1 MKHII
6 LLLSIFVAL
15 TIQAKENR
23 WSINGPHSVQWET
36 SKGELPY
43 TDHIEMSGHRASV
56 VYYWGVNEKKQFQM
70 DRHLV
75 FPMLRT
81 IPNNTHAS
89 WMPRCDVD
97 FLKGMTANK
106 RAMTG
111 EEVKKVTIDGILNIF
126 GTIKGDGNEFE
137 VTRQFFPSTKEA
149 AVCEAYIIKNIGKK
163 AETIRV
169 PALYQVRT
177 TNKEDGT
184 RGSYK
189 LVARTEFKEDFLQTL
204 EPGESAAFY
213 CSVQAF
219 AEKDEKE
226 IALDV
231 KAEKEWRQIFV
242 DRVAKWNLSFECPDK
257 TIQTLF
263 QMSKIRASE
272 SIFETQNGL
281 MHAPGGESYYAAMW
295 CNDQAE
301 YVNPFFPFLGY
312 QDGNESAMTT
322 WRCYL
327 KLLNPEY
334 KFLPWSII
342 CGGDDVYGPF
352 DRGDAA
358 MLAYGASRYCLERG
372 DVEIAREIWPLIEWC
387 LEYCHRKLNQHGVV
401 ASDADELEHR
411 LPSGDANLC
420 TSSLYYDALLS
431 GAYLLEELKGS
442 RVQGFKSS
450 SNAATYRKQAATLR
464 QNIDKFFH
472 ATVEGYDTYRYYEGN
487 DVLRSWICI
496 PLTMG
501 IYDRA
506 EGTLKAMFS
515 PQLWTENGMLS
526 QSGDKIFWDR
536 STLYG
541 FRGAFAAGYADK
553 ALEYLKKFSNIRLL
567 GEHVPYV
574 VEAWPEGGQR
584 HLAAESG
591 LYCRIITEG
600 LLGFRP
606 TGFCTF
612 TLTPQMPTEWN
623 EYRLDNIYACAKAPF
638 GIEVVRKDA
647 NKLEVNVVRGDKT
660 LKTYTIKPGETIK
673 VDLSFKWDKELD
685 NIVFDDRII

>member
-1 MKHII
+1 MAASFFS
-6 LLLSIFVAL
+6 LADSTL
-15 TIQAKENR
+15 QARENR
-23 WSINGPHSVQWET
+23 WVVNGNHSVQWET

-43 TDHIEMSGHRASV
+43 NDHIEMSGLRASV
-56 VYYWGVNEKKQFQM
+56 VYYWGVDAQKQFSM

-106 RAMTG
+106 RYMSPQQ
-111 EEVKKVTIDGILNIF
+111 VKQVTIDGVLKVF
-126 GTIKGDGNEFE
+126 GTVKGDGNDFE
-137 VTRQFFPSTKEA
+137 LTRMYFPSTTQT
-149 AVCEAYIIKNIGKK
+149 AVCEKYIIKNVGKK
-163 AETIRV
+163 KETVLV
-169 PALYQVRT
+169 PALHQVRT

-184 RGSYK
+184 RGSYC
-189 LVARTEFKEDFLQTL
+189 LLAHTEFQEDLKVTL
-204 EPGESAAFY
+204 EPGESASFY
-213 CSVQAF
+213 CSIQAYAMADENWKPLNVQQ
-219 AEKDEKE
+219 E
-226 IALDV
+226 LDY
-231 KAEKEWRQIFV
+231 RQVFV
-242 DRVAKWNLSFECPDK
+242 DKVALEKLQFSCPDL
-257 TIQTLF
+257 TINTLF
-263 QMSKIRASE
+263 EMSKIRTSE
-272 SIFETQNGL
+272 SIFYTQGGL

-312 QDGNESAMTT
+312 DKGNESAMTT
-322 WRCYL
+322 WKWYL
-327 KLLNPEY
+327 KYINPEY
-334 KFLPWSII
+334 KFVPWSII
-342 CGGDDVYGPF
+342 CGGDDVFGPF

-372 DVEIAREIWPLIEWC
+372 DKEIAQQVWPLIEWC
-387 LEYCHRKLNQHGVV
+387 LEYCHRKLNEHGVV

-420 TSSLYYDALLS
+420 TSSLYYDALIS
-431 GAYLLEELKGS
+431 GAYLVEELGINKK
-442 RVQGFKSS
+442 Q
-450 SNAATYRKQAATLR
+450 AAVYRRQAATLR

-472 ATVEGYDTYRYYEGN
+472 ATVEGYDTYRYYDGN

-501 IYDRA
+501 IYERA

-606 TGFCTF
+606 TGFRSF

-623 EYRLDNIYACAKAPF
+623 EYALSNIYACTDSPICISVSKN
-638 GIEVVRKDA
+638 GNGKLIVKVEKDK
-647 NKLEVNVVRGDKT
+647 KL
-660 LKTYTIKPGETIK
+660 LKTYTIAPGQTIK
-673 VDLSFKWDKELD
+673 VNVK
-685 NIVFDDRII
+685 

>member
-1 MKHII
+1 MKKTVFIAA
-6 LLLSIFVAL
+6 LLCSLA
-15 TIQAKENR
+15 IQANGNR
-23 WSINGPHSVQWET
+23 WQINDSHSVQWDT
-36 SKGELPY
+36 SIGALPY
-43 TDHIEMSGHRASV
+43 YDHIEMSGLWASV
-56 VYYWGVNEKKQFQM
+56 VYYWGVDEKRQFHM

-81 IPNNTHAS
+81 VPNNTHAS

-97 FLKGMTANK
+97 FLEGMTANK
-106 RAMTG
+106 RYMSAQQ
-111 EEVKKVTIDGILNIF
+111 VKVVTINGILNVS
-126 GTIKGDGNEFE
+126 GVVTGDGNDFE
-137 VTRQFFPSTKEA
+137 LMRQYFPSTSKA
-149 AVCEAYIIKNIGKK
+149 AVCEKYTIKNIGQKK
-163 AETIRV
+163 ETVLV
-169 PALYQVRT
+169 PAMHQVRT

-184 RGSYK
+184 RGSYC
-189 LVARTEFKEDFLQTL
+189 LVARTEFQEDFKKTL
-204 EPGESAAFY
+204 EPGESASFY
-213 CSVQAF
+213 CTIQAYALADGKELPVNVEEELAKRKDFVQEVTTSKLRF
-219 AEKDEKE
+219 Y
-226 IALDV
+226 
-231 KAEKEWRQIFV
+231 
-242 DRVAKWNLSFECPDK
+242 CPDN
-257 TIQTLF
+257 TITTLF
-263 QMSKIRASE
+263 EMSKIRTSE
-272 SIFETQNGL
+272 SIFHTQGGL

-312 QDGNESAMTT
+312 DKGNESAMTT
-322 WRCYL
+322 WLSYL
-327 KLLNPEY
+327 KYINPEY
-334 KFLPWSII
+334 KFVPWSII

-372 DVEIAREIWPLIEWC
+372 DREIALQVWPLIEWC
-387 LEYCHRKLNQHGVV
+387 LEYCHRKLNKNGVV

-431 GAYLLEELKGS
+431 SAWLSEELGRDKK
-442 RVQGFKSS
+442 Q
-450 SNAATYRKQAATLR
+450 AATYRQQAAELR
-464 QNIDKFFH
+464 RNIDKFFH
-472 ATVEGYDTYRYYEGN
+472 STVEGYDTYRYYEGN

-501 IYDRA
+501 IYERA
-506 EGTLKAMFS
+506 EGTLQAMFS

-553 ALEYLKKFSNIRLL
+553 ALEYLQKFSTIRLL

-606 TGFCTF
+606 TGFRSF
-612 TLTPQMPTEWN
+612 TLTPQMPTTWS
-623 EYRLDNIYACAKAPF
+623 EYSLHGIYACTDSPIN
-638 GIEVVRKDA
+638 IEVTRKGKG
-647 NKLEVNVVRGDKT
+647 KLGVKIEKNGKP
-660 LKTYTIKPGETIK
+660 IKSFVITPGETIK
-673 VDLSFKWDKELD
+673 VVVK
-685 NIVFDDRII
+685 

>member
-1 MKHII
+1 MLTMKKLLFGII
-6 LLLSIFVAL
+6 LLCSFTL
-15 TIQAKENR
+15 QAAENR
-23 WSINGPHSVQWET
+23 WYINNIHSVQWDT
-36 SKGELPY
+36 SKGKLPY
-43 TDHIEMSGHRASV
+43 NDHIEMSGLRASV
-56 VYYWGVNEKKQFQM
+56 VYYWGVDEKKHFSM

-106 RAMTG
+106 RLMSPQQ
-111 EEVKKVTIDGILNIF
+111 VKIVTINGILTIF
-126 GTIKGDGNEFE
+126 GTATGDGNEFE
-137 VTRQFFPSTKEA
+137 LKRQFFPSTSKT
-149 AVCEAYIIKNIGKK
+149 AVCEKYTIKNIGEKK
-163 AETIRV
+163 ETILV
-169 PALYQVRT
+169 PAIHQVRT

-184 RGSYK
+184 RGSYC
-189 LVARTEFKEDFLQTL
+189 LVARTEFGEDFKKTL
-204 EPGESAAFY
+204 EPGESASFY
-213 CSVQAF
+213 CSIQAY
-219 AEKDEKE
+219 ALADEKE
-226 IALDV
+226 MAFDV
-231 KAEKEWRQIFV
+231 EKELDDRITYV
-242 DRVAKWNLSFECPDK
+242 DEVTQRKLSFRCPND
-257 TIQTLF
+257 TIATLF
-263 QMSKIRASE
+263 EMSKIRASE
-272 SIFETQNGL
+272 SIFYTQGGL

-312 QDGNESAMTT
+312 DKGNESAMTT
-322 WRCYL
+322 WLSYL
-327 KLLNPEY
+327 KYINPEY
-334 KFLPWSII
+334 KFVPWSII
-342 CGGDDVYGPF
+342 CGGDDVFGPF

-372 DVEIAREIWPLIEWC
+372 NREIAQKVWPLIEWC
-387 LEYCHRKLNQHGVV
+387 LEYCHRKLNKNGVV

-431 GAYLLEELKGS
+431 SAWLSEELGRDK
-442 RVQGFKSS
+442 KE
-450 SNAATYRKQAATLR
+450 AATYRQQAAELR
-464 QNIDKFFH
+464 RNIDKFFH

-506 EGTLKAMFS
+506 EGTLQAMFS

-553 ALEYLKKFSNIRLL
+553 ALEYLKKFSTIRLL

-584 HLAAESG
+584 HLSAESG
-591 LYCRIITEG
+591 LYCRIIIEG

-606 TGFCTF
+606 TGFRSF
-612 TLTPQMPTEWN
+612 TLTPQMPTEWD
-623 EYRLDNIYACAKAPF
+623 EYSLRDIYACTDTPF
-638 GIEVVRKDA
+638 NIKVSRKG
-647 NKLEVNVVRGDKT
+647 NKLVIKIDQGGRVLRT
-660 LKTYTIKPGETIK
+660 LKVKPGETAK
-673 VDLSFKWDKELD
+673 VSF
-685 NIVFDDRII
+685 I

>member
-1 MKHII
+1 MKTPKGLLFI
-6 LLLSIFVAL
+6 LSLLFSITL
-15 TIQAKENR
+15 TAKENR
-23 WSINGPHSVQWET
+23 WAVKDNRSVQWET
-36 SKGELPY
+36 SKGTLPY
-43 TDHIEMSGHRASV
+43 TDHIEMSGLRASV
-56 VYYWGVNEKKQFQM
+56 VYYWGVDEQKHFSM

-106 RAMTG
+106 RYMSQQ
-111 EEVKKVTIDGILNIF
+111 EVKVVTINGTLNVF
-126 GTIKGDGNEFE
+126 GTIRGDGNDFE
-137 VTRQFFPSTKEA
+137 LTRTYFPSTSKT
-149 AVCEAYIIKNIGKK
+149 AVCEKYTIKNAGQKK
-163 AETIRV
+163 ETVLV
-169 PALYQVRT
+169 PAIHSVRT
-177 TNKEDGT
+177 TNKQDGT
-184 RGSYK
+184 RGSYC
-189 LVARTEFKEDFLQTL
+189 LVARTEFEEDLKVTL
-204 EPGESAAFY
+204 EPGESTTFY
-213 CSVQAF
+213 CSIQAF
-219 AEKDEKE
+219 ALVDEKE
-226 IALDV
+226 IALNV
-231 KAEKEWRQIFV
+231 EQELGYRQAFV
-242 DRVAKWNLSFECPDK
+242 DEVALGKLQFSCPDE

-272 SIFETQNGL
+272 SIFYTQGGL

-312 QDGNESAMTT
+312 DKGNESAMTT
-322 WRCYL
+322 WNCYL
-327 KLLNPEY
+327 KYINPEY
-334 KFLPWSII
+334 KFVPWSII
-342 CGGDDVYGPF
+342 CGGDDVFGPF

-372 DVEIAREIWPLIEWC
+372 DKEIAQQVWPLIGWC
-387 LEYCHRKLNQHGVV
+387 LEYCHRKLNKNGVV

-431 GAYLLEELKGS
+431 SAYLAEELDKNNK
-442 RVQGFKSS
+442 QK
-450 SNAATYRKQAATLR
+450 AATYRAQAAELR
-464 QNIDKFFH
+464 KNIDKFFH
-472 ATVEGYDTYRYYEGN
+472 ATVEGYDTYRYYDGN

-506 EGTLKAMFS
+506 QGTLQAMFS

-553 ALEYLKKFSNIRLL
+553 ALEYLKKFSTIRLL

-606 TGFCTF
+606 TGFRSF

-623 EYRLDNIYACAKAPF
+623 EYSLGRIFACTDQPF
-638 GIEVVRKDA
+638 DISVQRSGS
-647 NKLEVNVVRGDKT
+647 KLLVKLGRGGK
-660 LKTYTIKPGETIK
+660 TIKTFKVKSGQTIK
-673 VDLSFKWDKELD
+673 V
-685 NIVFDDRII
+685 NV

>member
-1 MKHII
+1 MKNFLFFISFLCALI
-6 LLLSIFVAL
+6 L
-15 TIQAKENR
+15 QAKENR
-23 WSINGPHSVQWET
+23 WTVNGPHSVQWET

-43 TDHIEMSGHRASV
+43 TDHIEMSGLRASV

-106 RAMTG
+106 RYMSQ
-111 EEVKKVTIDGILNIF
+111 EEVRTVTINGTLNILS
-126 GTIKGDGNEFE
+126 TIKGDGNEFE
-137 VTRQFFPSTKEA
+137 VARQYFPSTQRA
-149 AVCEAYIIKNIGKK
+149 AVCEVYTIKNIGNKK
-163 AETIRV
+163 ATIRV

-189 LVARTEFKEDFLQTL
+189 LVAQTEFKEDFMQTL
-204 EPGESAAFY
+204 EPGEKAEFY
-213 CSVQAF
+213 CSIQAF
-219 AEKDEKE
+219 AEADEKE
-226 IALDV
+226 IAMHI
-231 KAEKEWRQIFV
+231 KSEMEWRQIFV
-242 DRVAKWNLSFECPDK
+242 DRVTKWNLSFECPDK
-257 TIQTLF
+257 TIETLF

-272 SIFETQNGL
+272 SIFATQNGL

-312 QDGNESAMTT
+312 QNGNESAMTT

-327 KLLNPEY
+327 KLINPEY
-334 KFLPWSII
+334 KFVPWSII
-342 CGGDDVYGPF
+342 CGGDDVFGPF

-372 DVEIAREIWPLIEWC
+372 EREIAQEVWPLIEWC
-387 LEYCHRKLNQHGVV
+387 LEYCHRKLNEHGVV
-401 ASDADELEHR
+401 ASDADELEGR
-411 LPSGDANLC
+411 LPAGKANLC
-420 TSSLYYDALLS
+420 TSSLYYDALIS
-431 GAYLLEELKGS
+431 AAYLLDEMKQIQNSRLKI
-442 RVQGFKSS
+442 Q
-450 SNAATYRKQAATLR
+450 TYRKQAKELR
-464 QNIDKFFH
+464 ANIDKFFH

-506 EGTLKAMFS
+506 EGTLEAMFS

-553 ALEYLKKFSNIRLL
+553 ALEYLKKFSAIRLL

-574 VEAWPEGGQR
+574 VEAWPEGGLR

-606 TGFCTF
+606 TGFRSF
-612 TLTPQMPTEWN
+612 TLTPQMPSEWN
-623 EYRLDNIYACAKAPF
+623 EYSLYRLCACTDTPINILVERTKN
-638 GIEVVRKDA
+638 G
-647 NKLEVNVVRGDKT
+647 KLSVKIQKQLSTIR
-660 LKTYTIKPGETIK
+660 TYTIKPGETIK
-673 VDLSFKWDKELD
+673 VK
-685 NIVFDDRII
+685 V

>member
-6 LLLSIFVAL
+6 LLLSILAAFTL
-15 TIQAKENR
+15 QAKENR
-23 WSINGPHSVQWET
+23 WQIQDNTSIRWNTTDGT
-36 SKGELPY
+36 LPY
-43 TDHIEMSGHRASV
+43 TDHIEMSGLRASV
-56 VYYWGVNEKKQFQM
+56 VYYWGVDAQKQFHM

-106 RAMTG
+106 RYMSQ
-111 EEVKKVTIDGILNIF
+111 EEVRTVTINGTLNILS
-126 GTIKGDGNEFE
+126 TINGDGNEFE
-137 VTRQFFPSTKEA
+137 VARQYFPSTQRA
-149 AVCEAYIIKNIGKK
+149 AVCEVYTIKNIGNKK
-163 AETIRV
+163 ATIRV

-189 LVARTEFKEDFLQTL
+189 LVAQTEFKEDFMQTL
-204 EPGESAAFY
+204 EPGEKAEFY
-213 CSVQAF
+213 CSIQAF
-219 AEKDEKE
+219 AEADEKE
-226 IALDV
+226 IAMHI
-231 KAEKEWRQIFV
+231 KSEMEWRQIFV
-242 DRVAKWNLSFECPDK
+242 DRVTKWNLSFECPDK
-257 TIQTLF
+257 TIETLF

-272 SIFETQNGL
+272 SIFATQNGL

-312 QDGNESAMTT
+312 QNGNESAMTT

-327 KLLNPEY
+327 KLINPEY
-334 KFLPWSII
+334 KFVPWSII
-342 CGGDDVYGPF
+342 CGGDDVFGPF

-372 DVEIAREIWPLIEWC
+372 EREIAQEVWPLIEWC
-387 LEYCHRKLNQHGVV
+387 LEYCHRKLNEHGVV
-401 ASDADELEHR
+401 ASDADELEGR
-411 LPSGDANLC
+411 LPAGKANLC
-420 TSSLYYDALLS
+420 TSSLYYDALIS
-431 GAYLLEELKGS
+431 AAYLLDEMNKIQNSKLK
-442 RVQGFKSS
+442 VQ
-450 SNAATYRKQAATLR
+450 TYRKQAKELR
-464 QNIDKFFH
+464 ANIDKFFH

-506 EGTLKAMFS
+506 EGTLEAMFS

-553 ALEYLKKFSNIRLL
+553 ALEYLKKFSAIRLL

-606 TGFCTF
+606 TGFRSF
-612 TLTPQMPTEWN
+612 TLTPQMPSEWN
-623 EYRLDNIYACAKAPF
+623 EYSLYRLCACTDTPINILVERTKN
-638 GIEVVRKDA
+638 G
-647 NKLEVNVVRGDKT
+647 KLSVKIQKQLSTIR
-660 LKTYTIKPGETIK
+660 TYTIKPGETIK
-673 VDLSFKWDKELD
+673 VK
-685 NIVFDDRII
+685 V

>member
-1 MKHII
+1 MRKII
-6 LLLSIFVAL
+6 FIIALLSANAF
-15 TIQAKENR
+15 QARENR
-23 WSINGPHSVQWET
+23 WNVNDNHSVEWET
-36 SKGELPY
+36 SKGDLPY
-43 TDHIEMSGHRASV
+43 NDHIEMSGLRASV
-56 VYYWGVNEKKQFQM
+56 VYYWGVDEKKHFSM

-106 RAMTG
+106 RLMSQQQ
-111 EEVKKVTIDGILNIF
+111 VKVVTINGILNVS
-126 GTIKGDGNEFE
+126 GVVTGDGNEFE
-137 VTRQFFPSTKEA
+137 LLRQYFPSPSET
-149 AVCEAYIIKNIGKK
+149 AVCEKYTIKNIGGKK
-163 AETIRV
+163 ETVLV
-169 PALYQVRT
+169 PALHQVRT
-177 TNKEDGT
+177 TNKQDGT
-184 RGSYK
+184 RGSYC
-189 LVARTEFKEDFLQTL
+189 LVARTEFQEDLKVTL
-204 EPGESAAFY
+204 ESGESTSFY
-213 CSVQAF
+213 CSVQAY
-219 AEKDEKE
+219 ALADEKE
-226 IALDV
+226 ARLNV
-231 KAEKEWRQIFV
+231 EEELAKREAYV
-242 DRVAKWNLSFECPDK
+242 DEVTMKKLTFSCPNP

-263 QMSKIRASE
+263 EMSKIRASE
-272 SIFETQNGL
+272 SIFYTQGGL

-312 QDGNESAMTT
+312 DKGNESAMTT
-322 WRCYL
+322 WLSYL
-327 KLLNPEY
+327 KYINPEY
-334 KFLPWSII
+334 KFVPWSII

-372 DVEIAREIWPLIEWC
+372 DKETAQKVWPLIEWC
-387 LEYCHRKLNQHGVV
+387 LEYCHRKLNKNGVV

-431 GAYLLEELKGS
+431 SAWLLEEFKS
-442 RVQGFKSS
+442 SKVQGFKS
-450 SNAATYRKQAATLR
+450 NADAATYRKQAAELR
-464 QNIDKFFH
+464 QNIDRFFH

-506 EGTLKAMFS
+506 EGTLQAMFS
-515 PQLWTENGMLS
+515 PQLWTGNGMLS

-553 ALEYLKKFSNIRLL
+553 ALEYLKKFSTIRLL

-584 HLAAESG
+584 HLSAESG

-606 TGFCTF
+606 TGFRSF
-612 TLTPQMPTEWN
+612 NLTPQMPTEWN
-623 EYRLDNIYACAKAPF
+623 EYSLGSIYACTDKPISVEVQRKGSKLGVKVVKDGKVIKA
-638 GIEVVRKDA
+638 
-647 NKLEVNVVRGDKT
+647 
-660 LKTYTIKPGETIK
+660 YTIKPGETIK
-673 VDLSFKWDKELD
+673 VS
-685 NIVFDDRII
+685 VR

>member
-1 MKHII
+1 MKKTH
-6 LLLSIFVAL
+6 LFLAVLAASFSAFATL
-15 TIQAKENR
+15 QAKENR
-23 WSINGPHSVQWET
+23 WHINDSHSVQWET

-43 TDHIEMSGHRASV
+43 NDHIEMSGLRASV
-56 VYYWGVNEKKQFQM
+56 VYYWGVDEKKQFQM

-89 WMPRCDVD
+89 WMPRCDID
-97 FLKGMTANK
+97 FLKGMTANGRLIAEQEAK
-106 RAMTG
+106 
-111 EEVKKVTIDGILNIF
+111 VVTINGTLTVF
-126 GTIKGDGNEFE
+126 GTFRGDSNDFE
-137 VTRQFFPSTKEA
+137 LKRKFFPSTSEA
-149 AVCEAYIIKNIGKK
+149 AVCEKYTIKNVGQKK
-163 AETIRV
+163 ETILV
-169 PALYQVRT
+169 PALHSGRT
-177 TNKEDGT
+177 TNKENGT
-184 RGSYK
+184 RGCYK
-189 LVARTEFKEDFLQTL
+189 LVARTEFQEDFKKTL
-204 EPGESAAFY
+204 EPGESATFY
-213 CSVQAF
+213 CSVQAY
-219 AEKDEKE
+219 AARDEQE
-226 IALDV
+226 MALDV
-231 KAEKEWRQIFV
+231 EKELAGRKAFV
-242 DRVAKWNLSFECPDK
+242 EEVAMQNLHFYCPDN
-257 TIQTLF
+257 TITTLF
-263 QMSKIRASE
+263 EMSKIRASE
-272 SIFETQNGL
+272 SIFQTQNGL

-312 QDGNESAMTT
+312 GKGNESAMTT

-327 KLLNPEY
+327 KLINPEF
-334 KFLPWSII
+334 KFVPWSII
-342 CGGDDVYGPF
+342 CGGDDVFGPF

-372 DVEIAREIWPLIEWC
+372 DKAIAQEVWPLIEWC
-387 LEYCHRKLNQHGVV
+387 LEYCHRRLNEHGVV
-401 ASDADELEHR
+401 ASEGDELEHR

-420 TSSLYYDALLS
+420 TSSLYYDALIS
-431 GAYLLEELKGS
+431 AAYLLEEKTLSNSLPLREGRGGS
-442 RVQGFKSS
+442 S
-450 SNAATYRKQAATLR
+450 YRQQAAVLR
-464 QNIDKFFH
+464 QNIDRFFH
-472 ATVEGYDTYRYYEGN
+472 ATVEGYDTYRYYDGN

-506 EGTLKAMFS
+506 KGTLEAMFS

-553 ALEYLKKFSNIRLL
+553 ALEYLKKFAAFRLL

-584 HLAAESG
+584 HLSAESG
-591 LYCRIITEG
+591 LFCRIITEG

-606 TGFCTF
+606 TGFNSF

-623 EYRLDNIYACAKAPF
+623 EYSLVRIHACSDTPFNIYVQRASGGKLSVR
-638 GIEVVRKDA
+638 IEK
-647 NKLEVNVVRGDKT
+647 NGK
-660 LKTYTIKPGETIK
+660 TIKTAKVKQGEPIS
-673 VDLSFKWDKELD
+673 VAM
-685 NIVFDDRII
+685 

>member
-1 MKHII
+1 MKHFLFFISF
-6 LLLSIFVAL
+6 LCAL

-43 TDHIEMSGHRASV
+43 TDHIEMSGLRASV
-56 VYYWGVNEKKQFQM
+56 VYYWGVNAQKQFTM
-70 DRHLV
+70 DRHMV

-89 WMPRCDVD
+89 WMPRCDMD
-97 FLKGMTANK
+97 FLKGMTANN
-106 RAMTG
+106 RYMTQ
-111 EEVKKVTIDGILNIF
+111 EEVKTVTIDGVLNVHS
-126 GTIKGDGNEFE
+126 TIKGDGNEFE
-137 VTRQFFPSTKEA
+137 IMRHFFPSTNTP
-149 AVCEAYIIKNIGKK
+149 AVCELYSIKNVGKK
-163 AETIRV
+163 KETIRV
-169 PALYQVRT
+169 PALYQVHT
-177 TNKEDGT
+177 TNEEDGT

-189 LVARTEFKEDFLQTL
+189 LVARTEFKETFKETL
-204 EPGESAAFY
+204 EPGEITFFC
-213 CSVQAF
+213 CSIQAF
-219 AEKDEKE
+219 AEADEKE
-226 IALDV
+226 IDLDV
-231 KAEKEWRQIFV
+231 IEESVCRNDFV
-242 DRVAKWNLSFECPDK
+242 DKVANRDLSFECPDK

-342 CGGDDVYGPF
+342 CGGDDVFGPF

-372 DVEIAREIWPLIEWC
+372 DKEIAQEVWPLIEWC

-401 ASDADELEHR
+401 ASDADELEGR
-411 LPSGDANLC
+411 LPAGDANLC
-420 TSSLYYDALLS
+420 TSSLYYDALIS
-431 GAYLLEELKGS
+431 AAYLLEELGPSPLPSPKWEGAFPKNHNS
-442 RVQGFKSS
+442 QSLIK
-450 SNAATYRKQAATLR
+450 NYRKQAKTLR

-506 EGTLKAMFS
+506 EGTLEAMFS

-553 ALEYLKKFSNIRLL
+553 ALEYLKKFSAIRLL

-574 VEAWPEGGQR
+574 VEAWPEGGLR
-584 HLAAESG
+584 HLSAESG

-606 TGFCTF
+606 TGFRSF

-623 EYRLDNIYACAKAPF
+623 EYSLYRINACTDTPINILVERTTNGKLSVK
-638 GIEVVRKDA
+638 IQKDKK
-647 NKLEVNVVRGDKT
+647 N
-660 LKTYTIKPGETIK
+660 LKTYSIKPGETIK
-673 VDLSFKWDKELD
+673 VKC
-685 NIVFDDRII
+685 

>member
-1 MKHII
+1 MKKIFLVLI
-6 LLLSIFVAL
+6 LLSAVTLS
-15 TIQAKENR
+15 AKGNR
-23 WSINGPHSVQWET
+23 WTISGNHAVQWVT
-36 SKGELPY
+36 SKGSLPY
-43 TDHIEMSGHRASV
+43 ADHIEMSGLHASV
-56 VYYWGVNEKKQFQM
+56 VYYWSVDAEKHFAM

-97 FLKGMTANK
+97 FLKGMTANG
-106 RAMTG
+106 RRMT
-111 EEVKKVTIDGILNIF
+111 EQETKVVTIDGILTTS
-126 GTIKGDGNEFE
+126 GTFRGDGIDFE
-137 VTRQFFPSTKEA
+137 LRRKFFPSTTKA
-149 AVCEAYIIKNIGKK
+149 AVCEKYIVKNIGEKK
-163 AETIRV
+163 ATVRV
-169 PALYQVRT
+169 PALHMVRT

-184 RGSYK
+184 RGSYR
-189 LVARTEFKEDFLQTL
+189 LVARTEFQEDFKKTL
-204 EPGESAAFY
+204 EPGESTTFY
-213 CSVQAF
+213 CSVQAY
-219 AEKDEKE
+219 AARDEQETALDIEKE
-226 IALDV
+226 LSDR
-231 KAEKEWRQIFV
+231 KAFV
-242 DRVAKWNLSFECPDK
+242 EEVAMQNLHFYCPDN
-257 TIQTLF
+257 TITTLF
-263 QMSKIRASE
+263 EMSKIRASE
-272 SIFETQNGL
+272 SIFQTQNGL

-312 QDGNESAMTT
+312 DKGNESAMTT

-327 KLLNPEY
+327 KLINPEF
-334 KFLPWSII
+334 KFVPWSII

-372 DVEIAREIWPLIEWC
+372 DKAIAQEVWPLIEWC
-387 LEYCHRKLNQHGVV
+387 LEYCHRRLNEHGVV
-401 ASDADELEHR
+401 ASEGDELEHR
-411 LPSGDANLC
+411 LPSGNANLC
-420 TSSLYYDALLS
+420 TSSLYYDALIS
-431 GAYLLEELKGS
+431 SAFLLKEIQNSK
-442 RVQGFKSS
+442 FKIQK
-450 SNAATYRKQAATLR
+450 YRQQAATLR

-506 EGTLKAMFS
+506 KGTLEAMFS

-553 ALEYLKKFSNIRLL
+553 ALEYLKKFAAFRLL

-584 HLAAESG
+584 HLSAESG
-591 LYCRIITEG
+591 LFCRIITEG

-606 TGFCTF
+606 TGFNSF

-623 EYRLDNIYACAKAPF
+623 EYSLVRIHACSGTPFNIYVQRASGGKLSVR
-638 GIEVVRKDA
+638 IEK
-647 NKLEVNVVRGDKT
+647 NGKT
-660 LKTYTIKPGETIK
+660 IKTTKVKPGETIRVAVK
-673 VDLSFKWDKELD
+673 
-685 NIVFDDRII
+685 

>member
-1 MKHII
+1 MKKI
-6 LLLSIFVAL
+6 LFIFSLLSVL
-15 TIQAKENR
+15 TLQAKENR
-23 WSINGPHSVQWET
+23 WVVDGSHAVRWET
-36 SKGELPY
+36 SKGTLPY
-43 TDHIEMSGHRASV
+43 TDHIEMSGLRASV
-56 VYYWGVNEKKQFQM
+56 VYYWGVDEKKQFQM
-70 DRHLV
+70 NRHLV

-106 RAMTG
+106 RYMTG
-111 EEVKKVTIDGILNIF
+111 EEIKTVTIDGVLNVHS
-126 GTIKGDGNEFE
+126 TIKGDGNEFE
-137 VTRQFFPSTKEA
+137 LTRLYFPSTEQA
-149 AVCEAYIIKNIGKK
+149 AVCELYSIKNVGKK
-163 AETIRV
+163 KETIRV
-169 PALYQVRT
+169 PALYQVHT
-177 TNKEDGT
+177 TDEEDGT

-189 LVARTEFKEDFLQTL
+189 LVARTEFKETFKETL
-204 EPGESAAFY
+204 EPGEITFFY
-213 CSVQAF
+213 CTIQAF
-219 AEKDEKE
+219 AEADEKE

-231 KAEKEWRQIFV
+231 IDESVCRWEFV
-242 DRVAKWNLSFECPDK
+242 DKVANRNLSFECPDK

-272 SIFETQNGL
+272 SIFHTQNGL

-312 QDGNESAMTT
+312 DRGNESAMTT

-327 KLLNPEY
+327 KLINPEY
-334 KFLPWSII
+334 KFVPWSII
-342 CGGDDVYGPF
+342 CGGDDVFGPF

-372 DVEIAREIWPLIEWC
+372 DVEIAREVWPLIEWC
-387 LEYCHRKLNQHGVV
+387 LEYCHHRINQNGVV
-401 ASDADELEHR
+401 ASEGDELEHR

-420 TSSLYYDALLS
+420 TSSLYYDALIS
-431 GAYLLEELKGS
+431 SAYLLEELKSS
-442 RVQGFKSS
+442 RVQGFKTK
-450 SNAATYRKQAATLR
+450 ADATTYRKQAATLR
-464 QNIDKFFH
+464 QNIDRFFH

-487 DVLRSWICI
+487 NVLRSWICI

-506 EGTLKAMFS
+506 QGTLQAMFS

-553 ALEYLKKFSNIRLL
+553 ALEYLKKFSAIRLL

-574 VEAWPEGGQR
+574 VEAWPEGGLR
-584 HLAAESG
+584 HLSAESG

-606 TGFCTF
+606 TGFRSF
-612 TLTPQMPTEWN
+612 SLTPQMPTEWN
-623 EYRLDNIYACAKAPF
+623 EYSLCNIFACTDTPINIFVQRTGK
-638 GIEVVRKDA
+638 GKLTVRIEKD
-647 NKLEVNVVRGDKT
+647 LKT
-660 LKTYTIKPGETIK
+660 IKTYTISPGQTIK
-673 VDLSFKWDKELD
+673 VSVK
-685 NIVFDDRII
+685 

>member
-1 MKHII
+1 
-6 LLLSIFVAL
+6 
-15 TIQAKENR
+15 
-23 WSINGPHSVQWET
+23 
-36 SKGELPY
+36 
-43 TDHIEMSGHRASV
+43 
-56 VYYWGVNEKKQFQM
+56 
-70 DRHLV
+70 
-75 FPMLRT
+75 MLRT

-89 WMPRCDVD
+89 WMPRTDVD
-97 FLKGMTANK
+97 FLKGMTANG
-106 RAMTG
+106 RYMGQPQVNA
-111 EEVKKVTIDGILNIF
+111 VTINGVLRVSCAV
-126 GTIKGDGNEFE
+126 KGDNNDFELMQEFY
-137 VTRQFFPSTKEA
+137 PSTTKT
-149 AVCEAYIIKNIGKK
+149 AVCEKYTLTNKGQKK
-163 AETIRV
+163 EVVLV
-169 PALYQVRT
+169 PATCQVRT
-177 TNKEDGT
+177 TNRENGT
-184 RGSYK
+184 RGSYR
-189 LVARTEFKEDFLQTL
+189 LVARTAFDEDLKVTL
-204 EPGESAAFY
+204 EPGESTSFY
-213 CSVQAF
+213 CSIQAY
-219 AEKDEKE
+219 ALADEKE
-226 IALDV
+226 KTLN
-231 KAEKEWRQIFV
+231 AEEELTKREAFV
-242 DRVAKWNLSFECPDK
+242 DEVTLGRLHFHCPDN
-257 TIQTLF
+257 TITELF
-263 QMSKIRASE
+263 EMSKIRASE
-272 SIFETQNGL
+272 SIFYTQGDL

-312 QDGNESAMTT
+312 DKGNESAMTT
-322 WRCYL
+322 WLSYL
-327 KLLNPEY
+327 KYINPEY
-334 KFLPWSII
+334 KFVPWSII
-342 CGGDDVYGPF
+342 CGGDDVFGPF

-372 DVEIAREIWPLIEWC
+372 DKEIAQQVWPLIEWC
-387 LEYCHRKLNQHGVV
+387 LEYCHRKLDKNGVV

-431 GAYLLEELKGS
+431 SAWLSEELERNK
-442 RVQGFKSS
+442 KE
-450 SNAATYRKQAATLR
+450 AATYRQQAAELR
-464 QNIDKFFH
+464 QALDKFFH

-584 HLAAESG
+584 HLSAESG

-600 LLGFRP
+600 LLGFRL
-606 TGFCTF
+606 TGFRSF
-612 TLTPQMPTEWN
+612 TLTPQMPTEWSD
-623 EYRLDNIYACAKAPF
+623 YSLGPIFACTDKPMD
-638 GIEVVRKDA
+638 IEVSRNGKGKLLVKIRKGGKA
-647 NKLEVNVVRGDKT
+647 FKT
-660 LKTYTIKPGETIK
+660 FTIKPGETVKI
-673 VDLSFKWDKELD
+673 
-685 NIVFDDRII
+685 

>member
-1 MKHII
+1 MKQII
-6 LLLSIFVAL
+6 LLLSILAAFTV
-15 TIQAKENR
+15 QARENR
-23 WSINGPHSVQWET
+23 WYVNNAHSVQWET

-43 TDHIEMSGHRASV
+43 TDHIEMSGLRASV

-81 IPNNTHAS
+81 VPNDTHAS

-106 RAMTG
+106 RSLT
-111 EEVKKVTIDGILNIF
+111 EQEVKVVTIDGLLTIY
-126 GTIKGDGNEFE
+126 GTLKGDGNDFE
-137 VTRQFFPSTKEA
+137 LTRIFFPSTQEA
-149 AVCEAYIIKNIGKK
+149 AVCEKYTIRNTGNKK
-163 AETIRV
+163 ATVIV
-169 PALYQVRT
+169 PALRSVRT
-177 TNKEDGT
+177 TNKEEGT
-184 RGSYK
+184 RGSYC
-189 LVARTEFKEDFLQTL
+189 LLAQTEFQEDWKATL
-204 EPGESAAFY
+204 EPGESTTFY
-213 CSVQAF
+213 ASVQAYALADEQEALIDVE
-219 AEKDEKE
+219 AELKQRGSFVEE
-226 IALDV
+226 V
-231 KAEKEWRQIFV
+231 TRQ
-242 DRVAKWNLSFECPDK
+242 NLQFTCPDN
-257 TIQTLF
+257 TINTLF

-272 SIFETQNGL
+272 SIFETRSGL

-312 QDGNESAMTT
+312 DKGNESAMTT

-327 KLLNPEY
+327 KLINPEY
-334 KFLPWSII
+334 KYVPWSII
-342 CGGDDVYGPF
+342 CGGDDVYGRF

-372 DVEIAREIWPLIEWC
+372 DREIALEVWPLIEWC

-401 ASDADELEHR
+401 ASDADELEGR
-411 LPSGDANLC
+411 LPAGDANLC
-420 TSSLYYDALLS
+420 TSSLYYDALIS
-431 GAYLLEELKGS
+431 SAYLLEELRDLNVK
-442 RVQGFKSS
+442 GFKSDA
-450 SNAATYRKQAATLR
+450 NAATYRKQAAALR
-464 QNIDKFFH
+464 RNIDKFFH

-506 EGTLKAMFS
+506 EGTLEAMFS

-541 FRGAFAAGYADK
+541 LRGAFAAGYADK
-553 ALEYLKKFSNIRLL
+553 ALEYLQKFSNIRLL

-584 HLAAESG
+584 HLSAESG

-606 TGFCTF
+606 TGFRSF
-612 TLTPQMPTEWN
+612 MLTPQMPSAWN
-623 EYRLDNIYACAKAPF
+623 GYRLGNIYACTDKPF
-638 GIEVVRKDA
+638 GIEVIRKGSG
-647 NKLEVNVVRGDKT
+647 KLVVKVVKQHKT
-660 LKTYTIKPGETIK
+660 LKTYTVRPGQT
-673 VDLSFKWDKELD
+673 VRVSM
-685 NIVFDDRII
+685 

>member
-1 MKHII
+1 
-6 LLLSIFVAL
+6 
-15 TIQAKENR
+15 
-23 WSINGPHSVQWET
+23 
-36 SKGELPY
+36 
-43 TDHIEMSGHRASV
+43 
-56 VYYWGVNEKKQFQM
+56 M

-97 FLKGMTANK
+97 FLKGMTANG
-106 RAMTG
+106 RRMT
-111 EEVKKVTIDGILNIF
+111 EQETKVVTIDGILTTS
-126 GTIKGDGNEFE
+126 GTFRGDGIDFE
-137 VTRQFFPSTKEA
+137 LRRKFFPSTTKA
-149 AVCEAYIIKNIGKK
+149 AVCEKYIVKNIGEKK
-163 AETIRV
+163 ATVRV
-169 PALYQVRT
+169 PALHMVRT

-184 RGSYK
+184 RGSYR
-189 LVARTEFKEDFLQTL
+189 LVARTEFQEDFKATL
-204 EPGESAAFY
+204 EPGESATFY
-213 CSVQAF
+213 CSVQAY
-219 AEKDEKE
+219 AACDEQETALDIEKE
-226 IALDV
+226 LSDR
-231 KAEKEWRQIFV
+231 KAFV
-242 DRVAKWNLSFECPDK
+242 EEVAMQNLHFYCPDN
-257 TIQTLF
+257 TITTLF
-263 QMSKIRASE
+263 EMSKIRASE
-272 SIFETQNGL
+272 SIFQTQNGL

-312 QDGNESAMTT
+312 DKGNESAMTT

-327 KLLNPEY
+327 KLINPEF
-334 KFLPWSII
+334 KFVPWSII

-372 DVEIAREIWPLIEWC
+372 DKAIAQEVWPLIEWC
-387 LEYCHRKLNQHGVV
+387 LEYCHRRLNEHGVV
-401 ASDADELEHR
+401 ASEGDELEHR
-411 LPSGDANLC
+411 LPSGNANLC
-420 TSSLYYDALLS
+420 TSSLYYDALIS
-431 GAYLLEELKGS
+431 SAFLLKEIQNSK
-442 RVQGFKSS
+442 FKIQK
-450 SNAATYRKQAATLR
+450 YRKEAATLR

-506 EGTLKAMFS
+506 KGTLEAMFS

-553 ALEYLKKFSNIRLL
+553 ALEYLKKFAAFRLL

-584 HLAAESG
+584 HLSAESG
-591 LYCRIITEG
+591 LFCRIITEG

-606 TGFCTF
+606 TGFNSF

-623 EYRLDNIYACAKAPF
+623 EYSLVRIHACSDTPFNIYVQRASGGKLSVRIEKNGKTIKTAK
-638 GIEVVRKDA
+638 V
-647 NKLEVNVVRGDKT
+647 
-660 LKTYTIKPGETIK
+660 KPGETIRVALK
-673 VDLSFKWDKELD
+673 
-685 NIVFDDRII
+685 

>member
-1 MKHII
+1 MMRKTV
-6 LLLSIFVAL
+6 LLIVCLFASLVLFAR
-15 TIQAKENR
+15 ENR
-23 WSINGPHSVQWET
+23 WTVNGNPSVTWDT

-43 TDHIEMSGHRASV
+43 NDHIEMSGLRASV
-56 VYYWGVNEKKQFQM
+56 VYYWGVDEKKAFRM

-106 RAMTG
+106 RYMAQPQ
-111 EEVKKVTIDGILNIF
+111 VKAVTINGILHVLSDV
-126 GTIKGDGNEFE
+126 KGDGNDFE
-137 VTRQFFPSTKEA
+137 LMREYFPSTTQTAVIEKYTLKNTGQKKET
-149 AVCEAYIIKNIGKK
+149 VL
-163 AETIRV
+163 V
-169 PALYQVRT
+169 PALHQVRT
-177 TNKEDGT
+177 TNSSDGT
-184 RGSYK
+184 RGSYC
-189 LVARTEFKEDFLQTL
+189 LVARTEFKEDLKATL
-204 EPGESAAFY
+204 EPGESTSFY
-213 CSVQAF
+213 CSIQAY
-219 AEKDEKE
+219 ALADEKE
-226 IALDV
+226 IALNGTDEL
-231 KAEKEWRQIFV
+231 ARREAFV
-242 DRVAKWNLSFECPDK
+242 DEVTSQKLQFSCPDK
-257 TIQTLF
+257 TITTLF

-272 SIFETQNGL
+272 SIFYTQGGL

-312 QDGNESAMTT
+312 DKGNESAMTT
-322 WRCYL
+322 WLNYL
-327 KLLNPEY
+327 KYINPDY
-334 KFLPWSII
+334 KFVPWSII
-342 CGGDDVYGPF
+342 CGGDDVFGPF

-372 DVEIAREIWPLIEWC
+372 DRQTSEKVWPLIEWC
-387 LEYCHRKLNQHGVV
+387 LEYCHRKLNKNGVV
-401 ASDADELEHR
+401 ASDSDELEGR

-431 GAYLLEELKGS
+431 SAWLSEELGRDRKE
-442 RVQGFKSS
+442 
-450 SNAATYRKQAATLR
+450 AATYRQQAAELR
-464 QNIDKFFH
+464 QALDNFFH
-472 ATVEGYDTYRYYEGN
+472 ATVEGYDTYRYYDGN

-506 EGTLKAMFS
+506 EGTLQAMFS

-553 ALEYLKKFSNIRLL
+553 ALEYLQKFSTIRLL

-584 HLAAESG
+584 HLSAESG
-591 LYCRIITEG
+591 LFCRIITEG

-606 TGFCTF
+606 TGFRSF
-612 TLTPQMPTEWN
+612 TLTPQMPTEWSN
-623 EYRLDNIYACAKAPF
+623 YSLGSIYACTDSPI
-638 GIEVVRKDA
+638 GIEVQRKGKG
-647 NKLEVNVVRGDKT
+647 KLLVKIEKAGKT
-660 LKTYTIKPGETIK
+660 LKTFNIKAGETIK
-673 VDLSFKWDKELD
+673 VNVK
-685 NIVFDDRII
+685 

>member
-1 MKHII
+1 MKKIFLVLI
-6 LLLSIFVAL
+6 LLSAVTLSAR
-15 TIQAKENR
+15 ENR
-23 WSINGPHSVQWET
+23 WYINGNHSVQWDT
-36 SKGELPY
+36 SKGSLPY
-43 TDHIEMSGHRASV
+43 TDHIEMSGLRASV
-56 VYYWGVNEKKQFQM
+56 VYYWSVDAEKHFAM

-89 WMPRCDVD
+89 WMPRCDTD
-97 FLKGMTANK
+97 FLKGMTANG
-106 RAMTG
+106 RRMT
-111 EEVKKVTIDGILNIF
+111 EQETTVVTIDGILTTS
-126 GTIKGDGNEFE
+126 GTFRGDGIDFE
-137 VTRQFFPSTKEA
+137 LKRKFFPSTSKA
-149 AVCEAYIIKNIGKK
+149 VVCEKYVVKNIGGKK
-163 AETIRV
+163 ATVRV
-169 PALYQVRT
+169 PALHMVRT

-184 RGSYK
+184 RGSYR
-189 LVARTEFKEDFLQTL
+189 LVARTEFQEDFKTTL
-204 EPGESAAFY
+204 EPGESATFY
-213 CSVQAF
+213 CSVQAY
-219 AEKDEKE
+219 AASDEQETALDIEKE
-226 IALDV
+226 LSDR
-231 KAEKEWRQIFV
+231 KAFV
-242 DRVAKWNLSFECPDK
+242 EEVAMQNLHFYCPDN
-257 TIQTLF
+257 TITTLF
-263 QMSKIRASE
+263 EMSKIRASE
-272 SIFETQNGL
+272 SIFQTQNGL

-312 QDGNESAMTT
+312 DKGNESAMTT

-327 KLLNPEY
+327 KLINPEF
-334 KFLPWSII
+334 KFVPWSII

-372 DVEIAREIWPLIEWC
+372 DKAIAQEVWPLIEWC
-387 LEYCHRKLNQHGVV
+387 LEYCHRRLNEHGVV
-401 ASDADELEHR
+401 ASEGDELEHR

-420 TSSLYYDALLS
+420 TSSLYYDALIS
-431 GAYLLEELKGS
+431 SAFLLKEIHNSK
-442 RVQGFKSS
+442 FKIQK
-450 SNAATYRKQAATLR
+450 YRQQAATLR

-472 ATVEGYDTYRYYEGN
+472 ATVEGYDTYRYYDGN

-506 EGTLKAMFS
+506 KGTLEAMFS

-553 ALEYLKKFSNIRLL
+553 ALEYLKKFATFRLL

-584 HLAAESG
+584 HLSAESG
-591 LYCRIITEG
+591 LFCRIITEG

-606 TGFCTF
+606 TGFNSF

-623 EYRLDNIYACAKAPF
+623 EYSLVRIHACSDKPFDIYVQRASGGKLF
-638 GIEVVRKDA
+638 VRIEK
-647 NKLEVNVVRGDKT
+647 NGKT
-660 LKTYTIKPGETIK
+660 IKTTKVKPGETIRVAVK
-673 VDLSFKWDKELD
+673 
-685 NIVFDDRII
+685 

>member
-1 MKHII
+1 MKHFLFFISF
-6 LLLSIFVAL
+6 LCAL

-89 WMPRCDVD
+89 WMPRCDMD
-97 FLKGMTANK
+97 FLKGMTANN
-106 RAMTG
+106 RYMTQ
-111 EEVKKVTIDGILNIF
+111 EEVKTVTIDGVLNVHS
-126 GTIKGDGNEFE
+126 TIKGDGNEFE
-137 VTRQFFPSTKEA
+137 LTRQFFPSTTSA
-149 AVCEAYIIKNIGKK
+149 AVCELYSIKNVGKK
-163 AETIRV
+163 KETIRV
-169 PALYQVRT
+169 PALYQVHT
-177 TNKEDGT
+177 TNEEDGT

-189 LVARTEFKEDFLQTL
+189 LVARTEFKETFKETL
-204 EPGESAAFY
+204 EPGEITFFC
-213 CSVQAF
+213 CSIQAF
-219 AEKDEKE
+219 AEADEKE
-226 IALDV
+226 IDLDV
-231 KAEKEWRQIFV
+231 IEESVCRNDFV
-242 DRVAKWNLSFECPDK
+242 DKVANRDLSFECPDE

-327 KLLNPEY
+327 KLVNPEY

-342 CGGDDVYGPF
+342 CGGDDVFGPF

-372 DVEIAREIWPLIEWC
+372 DKEIAQEVWPLIEWC

-401 ASDADELEHR
+401 ASDADELEGR
-411 LPSGDANLC
+411 LPAGDANLC
-420 TSSLYYDALLS
+420 TSSLYYDALIS
-431 GAYLLEELKGS
+431 AAYLLEELGPSPLPSPKWEGAFPKNHNS
-442 RVQGFKSS
+442 QSLIK
-450 SNAATYRKQAATLR
+450 NYRKQAKTLR

-506 EGTLKAMFS
+506 EGTLEAMFS

-574 VEAWPEGGQR
+574 VEAWPEGGLR
-584 HLAAESG
+584 HLSAESG

-606 TGFCTF
+606 TGFRSF

-623 EYRLDNIYACAKAPF
+623 EYSLYRINACTDTPINILVERTTNGKLSVK
-638 GIEVVRKDA
+638 IQKDKK
-647 NKLEVNVVRGDKT
+647 N
-660 LKTYTIKPGETIK
+660 LKTYSIKPGETIK
-673 VDLSFKWDKELD
+673 VKC
-685 NIVFDDRII
+685 

>member
-1 MKHII
+1 MKHFLFFIY
-6 LLLSIFVAL
+6 LLCAL

-56 VYYWGVNEKKQFQM
+56 VYYWGVTAQKQFQM

-106 RAMTG
+106 RYMSQ
-111 EEVKKVTIDGILNIF
+111 EEVKTVTIDGVLRVLS
-126 GTIKGDGNEFE
+126 TIKGDGNEFE
-137 VTRQFFPSTKEA
+137 LTRQFFPSTNTP
-149 AVCEAYIIKNIGKK
+149 AVCELYSIKNVGKK
-163 AETIRV
+163 KETIRV
-169 PALYQVRT
+169 PALYQVHT
-177 TNKEDGT
+177 TNEEDGT

-189 LVARTEFKEDFLQTL
+189 LVARTEFKETFKETL
-204 EPGESAAFY
+204 EPGEITFFC
-213 CSVQAF
+213 CSIQAF
-219 AEKDEKE
+219 AEADEKE
-226 IALDV
+226 IDLDV
-231 KAEKEWRQIFV
+231 IEESVCRNDFV
-242 DRVAKWNLSFECPDK
+242 DKVANRDLSFECPDK

-342 CGGDDVYGPF
+342 CGGDDVFGPF

-372 DVEIAREIWPLIEWC
+372 DKEIAQEVWPLIEWC
-387 LEYCHRKLNQHGVV
+387 LEYCYRKLNQHGVV
-401 ASDADELEHR
+401 ASDADELEGR
-411 LPSGDANLC
+411 LPAGDANLC
-420 TSSLYYDALLS
+420 TSSLYYDALIS
-431 GAYLLEELKGS
+431 AAYLLEELGPSPLPSPKWEGAFPKNHNS
-442 RVQGFKSS
+442 QSLIK
-450 SNAATYRKQAATLR
+450 NYRKQAKTLR

-506 EGTLKAMFS
+506 EGTLEAMFS

-574 VEAWPEGGQR
+574 VEAWPEGGLR
-584 HLAAESG
+584 HLSAESG

-606 TGFCTF
+606 TGFRSF

-623 EYRLDNIYACAKAPF
+623 EYSLYRINACTDTPINILVERTTNGKLSVK
-638 GIEVVRKDA
+638 IQKDKK
-647 NKLEVNVVRGDKT
+647 N
-660 LKTYTIKPGETIK
+660 LKTYSIKPGETIK
-673 VDLSFKWDKELD
+673 VKC
-685 NIVFDDRII
+685 

>member
-1 MKHII
+1 MKKIFLVLA
-6 LLLSIFVAL
+6 LLTAAL
-15 TIQAKENR
+15 TGNANEGRENR
-23 WSINGPHSVQWET
+23 WEINGSHSVRWDT
-36 SKGELPY
+36 SKGKLPY
-43 TDHIEMSGHRASV
+43 NDHIEMSGLRASV
-56 VYYWGVNEKKQFQM
+56 VYYWGVDEQKHFLM

-89 WMPRCDVD
+89 WMPRCDVY
-97 FLKGMTANK
+97 FLKGLTAN
-106 RAMTG
+106 RRYMSQPQ
-111 EEVKKVTIDGILNIF
+111 VKAVTIDGVLHVLCSLR
-126 GTIKGDGNEFE
+126 GDNNDFE
-137 VTRQFFPSTKEA
+137 LTQEYYPSPTET
-149 AVCEAYIIKNIGKK
+149 AVCEKYTLKNTGEKK
-163 AETIRV
+163 ETVVV
-169 PALYQVRT
+169 PAIRLERT
-177 TNKEDGT
+177 TNRENGT
-184 RGSYK
+184 RGSYC
-189 LVARTEFKEDFLQTL
+189 LVAQTEFKEDLKVTL
-204 EPGESAAFY
+204 EPGESSSFY
-213 CSVQAF
+213 CTIQAF
-219 AEKDEKE
+219 APADEKE
-226 IALDV
+226 VSLNAKEELSKR
-231 KAEKEWRQIFV
+231 KAFV
-242 DRVAKWNLSFECPDK
+242 EEVTTERLQFSCPDK
-257 TIQTLF
+257 TIATLF
-263 QMSKIRASE
+263 EMSKIRASE
-272 SIFETQNGL
+272 SIFHTQGGL

-312 QDGNESAMTT
+312 DKGNESAMTT
-322 WRCYL
+322 WLSYL
-327 KLLNPEY
+327 KYINPEY
-334 KFLPWSII
+334 RFVPWSII
-342 CGGDDVYGPF
+342 CGGDDVFGPF

-358 MLAYGASRYCLERG
+358 MLAYGSSRYCLERG
-372 DVEIAREIWPLIEWC
+372 DKEIAKKVWPLIEWC
-387 LEYCHRKLNQHGVV
+387 LEYCHRKLNKNGVV

-431 GAYLLEELKGS
+431 SAWLSEELGRDK
-442 RVQGFKSS
+442 KE
-450 SNAATYRKQAATLR
+450 AATYRKQAAELR

-472 ATVEGYDTYRYYEGN
+472 STVEGYDTYRYYEGN

-515 PQLWTENGMLS
+515 PHLWTENGMLS

-584 HLAAESG
+584 HLSAESG
-591 LYCRIITEG
+591 LFCRITTEG

-606 TGFCTF
+606 TGFRSF

-623 EYRLDNIYACAKAPF
+623 EYSLNGIYACTDSPISIDVSRNSK
-638 GIEVVRKDA
+638 G
-647 NKLEVNVVRGDKT
+647 KLLVKIKKGGKT
-660 LKTYTIKPGETIK
+660 QKTFTVKPGETIEIK
-673 VDLSFKWDKELD
+673 NEK
-685 NIVFDDRII
+685 

>member
-1 MKHII
+1 MKKII
-6 LLLSIFVAL
+6 FIIALLCTLAL
-15 TIQAKENR
+15 QAENR
-23 WSINGPHSVQWET
+23 WHVNANHSVEWDT
-36 SKGELPY
+36 SIGALPY
-43 TDHIEMSGHRASV
+43 NDHIEMAGLRAAV
-56 VYYWGVNEKKQFQM
+56 VYYWGVDEKKHFSM
-70 DRHLV
+70 DRHLI

-97 FLKGMTANK
+97 FLKGMMANK
-106 RAMTG
+106 RYMSQQ
-111 EEVKKVTIDGILNIF
+111 EVKVVTINGTLNVQSTMI
-126 GTIKGDGNEFE
+126 GDGNNFE
-137 VTRQFFPSTKEA
+137 LTRQYFPSPSKT
-149 AVCEAYIIKNIGKK
+149 AVCEKYTIKNIGEKK
-163 AETIRV
+163 ETILV
-169 PALYQVRT
+169 PALHQVRT
-177 TNKEDGT
+177 TNKQDGT
-184 RGSYK
+184 RGSYC
-189 LVARTEFKEDFLQTL
+189 LVARTEFQEDLKVTL
-204 EPGESAAFY
+204 EPGESTSFY
-213 CSVQAF
+213 CSVQAY
-219 AEKDEKE
+219 AMADEKE
-226 IALDV
+226 ARLNV
-231 KAEKEWRQIFV
+231 EEELAMRETYV
-242 DRVAKWNLSFECPDK
+242 DEVTMKKLTFSCPNP

-263 QMSKIRASE
+263 EMSKIRASE
-272 SIFETQNGL
+272 SIFYTQGGL

-312 QDGNESAMTT
+312 DKGNESAMTT
-322 WRCYL
+322 WLSYL
-327 KLLNPEY
+327 KYINPEY
-334 KFLPWSII
+334 KFVPWSII
-342 CGGDDVYGPF
+342 CGGDDVFGPF

-372 DVEIAREIWPLIEWC
+372 DREIAQKVWPLIEWC
-387 LEYCHRKLNQHGVV
+387 LEYCHRKLNQNGVV

-431 GAYLLEELKGS
+431 SAWLSEELRRNKTE
-442 RVQGFKSS
+442 
-450 SNAATYRKQAATLR
+450 AATYRQQAAELR

-472 ATVEGYDTYRYYEGN
+472 ATVEGYDTYRYYDGN

-506 EGTLKAMFS
+506 EGTLQAMFS

-553 ALEYLKKFSNIRLL
+553 ALEYLKKFSTIRLL

-584 HLAAESG
+584 HLSAESG

-606 TGFCTF
+606 TGFRSF

-623 EYRLDNIYACAKAPF
+623 EYKLDRIFACTDSPLS
-638 GIEVVRKDA
+638 IEVSRKGKG
-647 NKLEVNVVRGDKT
+647 KLGVKVAKEGR
-660 LKTYTIKPGETIK
+660 TIKNFTTAPGETIRVVVK
-673 VDLSFKWDKELD
+673 
-685 NIVFDDRII
+685 

>member
-1 MKHII
+1 MKKVFLFIS
-6 LLLSIFVAL
+6 LLCAL
-15 TIQAKENR
+15 TLQAGENR
-23 WSINGPHSVQWET
+23 WQIQDSHSVRWNT
-36 SKGELPY
+36 TDGTLPY
-43 TDHIEMSGHRASV
+43 NDHIEMSGLYASV
-56 VYYWGVNEKKQFQM
+56 VYYWGVDAQKQFHM

-106 RAMTG
+106 RYMSQ
-111 EEVKKVTIDGILNIF
+111 EEVKTVTINGTLNILS
-126 GTIKGDGNEFE
+126 TIKGDGNEFE
-137 VTRQFFPSTKEA
+137 VSRQYFPSTQRA
-149 AVCEAYIIKNIGKK
+149 AVCEVYTIRNIGNKK
-163 AETIRV
+163 ETIRV

-189 LVARTEFKEDFLQTL
+189 LVARTAFEEDFMQTL
-204 EPGESAAFY
+204 EPGEKAEFY
-213 CSVQAF
+213 CSIQAF
-219 AEKDEKE
+219 AEADEKE
-226 IALDV
+226 IALHI
-231 KAEKEWRQIFV
+231 KSELEWRQIFV
-242 DRVAKWNLSFECPDK
+242 DKVAKEKLIFECPDK
-257 TIQTLF
+257 TIETLF

-272 SIFETQNGL
+272 SIFHTQNGL

-312 QDGNESAMTT
+312 DKGNESAMTT

-327 KLLNPEY
+327 KLINPEY
-334 KFLPWSII
+334 KYVPWSII
-342 CGGDDVYGPF
+342 CGGDDVFGRF

-372 DVEIAREIWPLIEWC
+372 DKEIAQEVWPLIEWC
-387 LEYCHRKLNQHGVV
+387 LEYCHRKLNEHGVV
-401 ASDADELEHR
+401 ASDADELEGR
-411 LPSGDANLC
+411 LPAGKANLC
-420 TSSLYYDALLS
+420 TSSLYYDALIS
-431 GAYLLEELKGS
+431 SAYLLEEIGKIHNSQFIIHNSQTLIK
-442 RVQGFKSS
+442 
-450 SNAATYRKQAATLR
+450 NYRKQAKELR
-464 QNIDKFFH
+464 ANIDKFFH

-506 EGTLKAMFS
+506 KGTLEAMFS

-553 ALEYLKKFSNIRLL
+553 ALEYLKKFSAIRLL

-574 VEAWPEGGQR
+574 VEAWPEGGLR
-584 HLAAESG
+584 HLSAESG

-606 TGFCTF
+606 TGFRSF

-623 EYRLDNIYACAKAPF
+623 EYSLQRIHACTDSQLDIYVERK
-638 GIEVVRKDA
+638 GSKLQVRINNNQKP
-647 NKLEVNVVRGDKT
+647 
-660 LKTYTIKPGETIK
+660 LKTYTIKPGKTIK
-673 VDLSFKWDKELD
+673 VNVK
-685 NIVFDDRII
+685 

>member
-1 MKHII
+1 MKRLFLFWAAIAVSF
-6 LLLSIFVAL
+6 SITL
-15 TIQAKENR
+15 QAKEDR
-23 WSINGPHSVQWET
+23 WRINGNHSVKWEL

-43 TDHIEMSGHRASV
+43 NDHIEMSGLRASV
-56 VYYWGVNEKKQFQM
+56 VYYWGVDEGKQFRM

-89 WMPRCDVD
+89 WMPRLDVD
-97 FLKGMTANK
+97 FLSGMKANG
-106 RAMTG
+106 RYMAQPQ
-111 EEVKKVTIDGILNIF
+111 VSDVTIDGILHVACNVR
-126 GTIKGDGNEFE
+126 GDNNDFTLLREYY
-137 VTRQFFPSTKEA
+137 PSPTEA
-149 AVCEAYIIKNIGKK
+149 AVCERYVIKNVGQKK
-163 AETIRV
+163 ETVLV
-169 PALYQVRT
+169 PATYQTWT
-177 TNKEDGT
+177 TNHENGT
-184 RGSYK
+184 RGSYR
-189 LVARTEFKEDFLQTL
+189 LVAQTEFQEDLKVTL
-204 EPGESAAFY
+204 EPGEAATFY
-213 CSVQAF
+213 CTIQAYALADEREAELNAEAELKKREAFIRSVAMDKLNFQ
-219 AEKDEKE
+219 
-226 IALDV
+226 
-231 KAEKEWRQIFV
+231 
-242 DRVAKWNLSFECPDK
+242 CPDS
-257 TIQTLF
+257 TITTLF
-263 QMSKIRASE
+263 AMSKIRASE
-272 SIFETQNGL
+272 SIFYTQGGL

-312 QDGNESAMTT
+312 DKGNESAMTT
-322 WRCYL
+322 WLSYL
-327 KLLNPEY
+327 KYTNPEY
-334 KFLPWSII
+334 KFIPWSII

-372 DVEIAREIWPLIEWC
+372 DKDIAVRVWPLIEWC
-387 LEYCHRKLNQHGVV
+387 LEYCHRKLDRNGVV

-420 TSSLYYDALLS
+420 TSSLYYDALIS
-431 GAYLLEELKGS
+431 SAYLVEELGRDK
-442 RVQGFKSS
+442 KE
-450 SNAATYRKQAATLR
+450 AARYRRQAATLR
-464 QNIDKFFH
+464 KNLDLHFH
-472 ATVEGYDTYRYYEGN
+472 ARVEGYDTYRYYDGN

-506 EGTLKAMFS
+506 EGTLQAMFS

-553 ALEYLKKFSNIRLL
+553 ALEYLQKFSRIRLL

-606 TGFCTF
+606 TGLHSFI
-612 TLTPQMPTEWN
+612 LTPQMPTDWN
-623 EYRLDNIYACAKAPF
+623 DYSLSGIYACTDLPIDISVSRT
-638 GIEVVRKDA
+638 GTG
-647 NKLEVNVVRGDKT
+647 KLTVMIMKECKVIKSF
-660 LKTYTIKPGETIK
+660 TIKPGETIK
-673 VDLSFKWDKELD
+673 VNL
-685 NIVFDDRII
+685 

>member
-6 LLLSIFVAL
+6 LLLSILAAFTL
-15 TIQAKENR
+15 QAKENR
-23 WSINGPHSVQWET
+23 WQIQDNTSIRWNTTDGT
-36 SKGELPY
+36 LPY
-43 TDHIEMSGHRASV
+43 NDHIEMSGLRASV
-56 VYYWGVNEKKQFQM
+56 VYYWGVDAQKQFHM

-106 RAMTG
+106 RYMSQ
-111 EEVKKVTIDGILNIF
+111 EEVRTVTINGTLNILS
-126 GTIKGDGNEFE
+126 TIKGDGNEFE
-137 VTRQFFPSTKEA
+137 VARQYFPSTQRA
-149 AVCEAYIIKNIGKK
+149 AVCEVYTIKNIGNKK
-163 AETIRV
+163 ATIRV

-189 LVARTEFKEDFLQTL
+189 LVAQTEFKEDFMQTL
-204 EPGESAAFY
+204 EPGEKAEFY
-213 CSVQAF
+213 CSIQAF
-219 AEKDEKE
+219 AEADEKE
-226 IALDV
+226 IAMHI
-231 KAEKEWRQIFV
+231 KSEMEWRQIFV
-242 DRVAKWNLSFECPDK
+242 DRVTKWNLSFYCPDK
-257 TIQTLF
+257 TIETLF

-272 SIFETQNGL
+272 SIFATQNGL

-312 QDGNESAMTT
+312 QNGNESAMTT

-327 KLLNPEY
+327 KLINPEY
-334 KFLPWSII
+334 KFVPWSII
-342 CGGDDVYGPF
+342 CGGDDVFGPF

-372 DVEIAREIWPLIEWC
+372 DKDIALEVWPLIEWC
-387 LEYCHRKLNQHGVV
+387 LEYCHRKLNEHGVV
-401 ASDADELEHR
+401 ASDADELEGR
-411 LPSGDANLC
+411 LPAGKANLC
-420 TSSLYYDALLS
+420 TSSLYYDALIS
-431 GAYLLEELKGS
+431 AAYLLDEMNQIQNSRLKI
-442 RVQGFKSS
+442 Q
-450 SNAATYRKQAATLR
+450 TYRKQAKELR
-464 QNIDKFFH
+464 ANIDKFFH

-506 EGTLKAMFS
+506 EGTLEAMFS

-553 ALEYLKKFSNIRLL
+553 ALEYLKKFSAIRLL

-574 VEAWPEGGQR
+574 VEAWPEGGLR

-606 TGFCTF
+606 TGFRSF
-612 TLTPQMPTEWN
+612 TLTPQMPSEWN
-623 EYRLDNIYACAKAPF
+623 EYSLYRLCACTDTPINILVERTKN
-638 GIEVVRKDA
+638 G
-647 NKLEVNVVRGDKT
+647 KLSVKIQKQLSTIR
-660 LKTYTIKPGETIK
+660 TYTIKPGETIK
-673 VDLSFKWDKELD
+673 VK
-685 NIVFDDRII
+685 V

>member
-1 MKHII
+1 MKRLFLI
-6 LLLSIFVAL
+6 LSVLAASFL
-15 TIQAKENR
+15 TFANITLQARENR
-23 WSINGPHSVQWET
+23 WQIQGSHSVRWET
-36 SKGELPY
+36 SNGNLPY
-43 TDHIEMSGHRASV
+43 NDHIEMSGLRASV
-56 VYYWGVNEKKQFQM
+56 VYYWGVDAKKQFHM

-106 RAMTG
+106 RNLV
-111 EEVKKVTIDGILNIF
+111 EQEVKVVDINGLLTVYGML
-126 GTIKGDGNEFE
+126 KGDNNDFE
-137 VTRQFFPSTKEA
+137 LTRIFFPSTTEP
-149 AVCEAYIIKNIGKK
+149 AVCEKYTIKNVGMKK
-163 AETIRV
+163 ATILV
-169 PALYQVRT
+169 PSLYQVRT
-177 TNKEDGT
+177 TNKENGT

-189 LVARTEFKEDFLQTL
+189 LVAETAFQEDWKVDL
-204 EPGESAAFY
+204 EPGQSTTFY
-213 CSVQAF
+213 ATIQAF
-219 AEKDEKE
+219 TVADENCKT
-226 IALDV
+226 LDV
-231 KAEKEWRQIFV
+231 EQELSNRGAYVE
-242 DRVAKWNLSFECPDK
+242 DVASQKLQFSCPDE

-263 QMSKIRASE
+263 QMSKIRTSE
-272 SIFETQNGL
+272 SIFYTQGGL

-312 QDGNESAMTT
+312 EKGNESAMTT
-322 WRCYL
+322 WKWYL
-327 KLLNPEY
+327 KYINPEY
-334 KFLPWSII
+334 KFVPWSII
-342 CGGDDVYGPF
+342 CGGDDVFGPF

-372 DVEIAREIWPLIEWC
+372 DKEIAQQVWPLVEWC
-387 LEYCHRKLNQHGVV
+387 LEYCHRKLNKNGVV
-401 ASDADELEHR
+401 ASDADELEGR

-431 GAYLLEELKGS
+431 GAYLLDELKSS
-442 RVQGFKSS
+442 RVQGFKSNA
-450 SNAATYRKQAATLR
+450 NAATYRKQASTLR

-606 TGFCTF
+606 TGFRSF

-623 EYRLDNIYACAKAPF
+623 QYSLRNIYACTDSPINIDVTRN
-638 GIEVVRKDA
+638 GT
-647 NKLEVNVVRGDKT
+647 NKLLVKVEKDSKL
-660 LKTYTIKPGETIK
+660 LKSFTIKPGQTIK
-673 VDLSFKWDKELD
+673 VNVK
-685 NIVFDDRII
+685 

>member
-1 MKHII
+1 MKKLFFII
-6 LLLSIFVAL
+6 SLLSAVVL
-15 TIQAKENR
+15 QAKENR
-23 WSINGPHSVQWET
+23 WSINGNHSVQWET

-43 TDHIEMSGHRASV
+43 NDHIEMSGLRASV
-56 VYYWGVNEKKQFQM
+56 VYYWGVDGKRQFYM

-97 FLKGMTANK
+97 FLKGMTTNG
-106 RAMTG
+106 RLMT
-111 EEVKKVTIDGILNIF
+111 EQEARVVTIN
-126 GTIKGDGNEFE
+126 GTLTISGTFRGDGNDFE
-137 VTRQFFPSTKEA
+137 LKRKFFPSTTEA
-149 AVCEAYIIKNIGKK
+149 AVCEKYTIKNVGQKK
-163 AETIRV
+163 ETILV
-169 PALYQVRT
+169 PALHSVRT
-177 TNKEDGT
+177 TNKENGT
-184 RGSYK
+184 RGCYK
-189 LVARTEFKEDFLQTL
+189 LVARTEFQEDFKKTL
-204 EPGESAAFY
+204 EPGESTTFY
-213 CSVQAF
+213 CSVQAY
-219 AEKDEKE
+219 AVADEQE

-231 KAEKEWRQIFV
+231 EKELANREAFV
-242 DRVAKWNLSFECPDK
+242 EDVAVKRLHFCCPDD

-263 QMSKIRASE
+263 EMSKIRTSE
-272 SIFETQNGL
+272 SIFYTQGGL

-301 YVNPFFPFLGY
+301 YVNPFFPFLSY
-312 QDGNESAMTT
+312 DKGNESAMTT
-322 WRCYL
+322 WRWYL
-327 KLLNPEY
+327 KYINPEY
-334 KFLPWSII
+334 KFVPWSII
-342 CGGDDVYGPF
+342 CGGDDVFGPF

-372 DVEIAREIWPLIEWC
+372 DKEIAGQVWPLIEWC
-387 LEYCHRKLNQHGVV
+387 LEYCHRKLNQNGIV

-420 TSSLYYDALLS
+420 TSSLYYDALIS
-431 GAYLLEELKGS
+431 GAYLAEELGKDKNIA
-442 RVQGFKSS
+442 V
-450 SNAATYRKQAATLR
+450 TYRKQAATLR

-501 IYDRA
+501 IYERA

-553 ALEYLKKFSNIRLL
+553 ALEYLKKFSAIRLL

-606 TGFCTF
+606 TGFRSF

-623 EYRLDNIYACAKAPF
+623 EYSLNSIYACTDTPTNIK
-638 GIEVVRKDA
+638 VSRKGKG
-647 NKLEVNVVRGDKT
+647 KLMVIVEKDRKT
-660 LKTYTIKPGETIK
+660 LKTFTIKPGETVK
-673 VDLSFKWDKELD
+673 VVVK
-685 NIVFDDRII
+685 

>member
-1 MKHII
+1 MRKII
-6 LLLSIFVAL
+6 FIIALLSANAF
-15 TIQAKENR
+15 QARENR
-23 WSINGPHSVQWET
+23 WNVNDKHSVEWET
-36 SKGELPY
+36 SKGDLPY
-43 TDHIEMSGHRASV
+43 NDHIEMSGLRASV
-56 VYYWGVNEKKQFQM
+56 VYYWGVDEKKHFSM

-106 RAMTG
+106 RLMSQQQ
-111 EEVKKVTIDGILNIF
+111 VKVVTINGILNVS
-126 GTIKGDGNEFE
+126 GVVTGDGNEFE
-137 VTRQFFPSTKEA
+137 LMRQYFPSTSET
-149 AVCEAYIIKNIGKK
+149 AVCEKYTIKNIGGKK
-163 AETIRV
+163 ETVLV
-169 PALYQVRT
+169 PALHQVRT

-184 RGSYK
+184 RGSYC
-189 LVARTEFKEDFLQTL
+189 LVARTEFQEDLKVTL
-204 EPGESAAFY
+204 EPGESTSFY
-213 CSVQAF
+213 CSVQAY
-219 AEKDEKE
+219 ALADEKE
-226 IALDV
+226 ARLNV
-231 KAEKEWRQIFV
+231 EEELAKREAYV
-242 DRVAKWNLSFECPDK
+242 DEVTMKKLTFSCPDP

-263 QMSKIRASE
+263 EMSKIRASE
-272 SIFETQNGL
+272 SIFYTQGGL

-312 QDGNESAMTT
+312 DKGNESAMTT
-322 WRCYL
+322 WLSYL
-327 KLLNPEY
+327 KYINPEY
-334 KFLPWSII
+334 KFVPWSII
-342 CGGDDVYGPF
+342 CGGDDVFGPF

-372 DVEIAREIWPLIEWC
+372 DKETAQKVWPLIEWC
-387 LEYCHRKLNQHGVV
+387 LEYCHRKLNKNGVV

-431 GAYLLEELKGS
+431 SAWLLEEFKSLK
-442 RVQGFKSS
+442 VQGFKSKS
-450 SNAATYRKQAATLR
+450 DAVTYRRQAAELR
-464 QNIDKFFH
+464 QNIDRFFH

-506 EGTLKAMFS
+506 EGTLQAMFS

-553 ALEYLKKFSNIRLL
+553 ALEYLKKFSTIRLL

-584 HLAAESG
+584 HLSAESG

-606 TGFCTF
+606 TGFRSF

-623 EYRLDNIYACAKAPF
+623 EYSLGSIYACTDKPIS
-638 GIEVVRKDA
+638 IEVKRKGS
-647 NKLEVNVVRGDKT
+647 KLGVKVAKDGKAI
-660 LKTYTIKPGETIK
+660 KAYTIKPGETIK
-673 VDLSFKWDKELD
+673 VS
-685 NIVFDDRII
+685 VR

>member
-1 MKHII
+1 MKTPKTLFFI
-6 LLLSIFVAL
+6 LSLICSI
-15 TIQAKENR
+15 TPQAKENR
-23 WSINGPHSVQWET
+23 WNINGNHSVLWET

-43 TDHIEMSGHRASV
+43 TDHIEMSGLRASV
-56 VYYWGVNEKKQFQM
+56 VYYWGVDEQKHFNME
-70 DRHLV
+70 RHLV

-106 RAMTG
+106 RLMSQQ
-111 EEVKKVTIDGILNIF
+111 EVKQVIIDGVLQVFGILR
-126 GTIKGDGNEFE
+126 GDGNDFE
-137 VTRQFFPSTKEA
+137 LTRMYFPSTSEA
-149 AVCEAYIIKNIGKK
+149 AVCEKYTIKNVGTKK
-163 AETIRV
+163 ETVLV
-169 PALYQVRT
+169 PALHQVRT
-177 TNKEDGT
+177 TNKQDGT
-184 RGSYK
+184 RGSYC
-189 LVARTEFKEDFLQTL
+189 LVAKTEFEEDFKQTL
-204 EPGESAAFY
+204 EPGESTSFY

-219 AEKDEKE
+219 ALADEQEKTLNVEQE
-226 IALDV
+226 LGA
-231 KAEKEWRQIFV
+231 RRTFV
-242 DRVAKWNLSFECPDK
+242 DNVTQERLQFVCPDN
-257 TIQTLF
+257 TITTLF
-263 QMSKIRASE
+263 QMSKIRTSE
-272 SIFETQNGL
+272 SIFYTQGGL

-312 QDGNESAMTT
+312 DNGNESAMTT
-322 WRCYL
+322 WKWYL
-327 KLLNPEY
+327 KHINPEY
-334 KFLPWSII
+334 KFVPWSII
-342 CGGDDVYGPF
+342 CGGDDVFGPF

-372 DVEIAREIWPLIEWC
+372 DKEIALQVWPLIEWC
-387 LEYCHRKLNQHGVV
+387 LEYCHRKLNKNGVV

-431 GAYLLEELKGS
+431 SAYLAEELGK
-442 RVQGFKSS
+442 RNKQE
-450 SNAATYRKQAATLR
+450 AATYRMQAAELR
-464 QNIDKFFH
+464 RNIDKFFH

-506 EGTLKAMFS
+506 QGTLQAMFS

-553 ALEYLKKFSNIRLL
+553 ALEYLKKFSTIRLL

-606 TGFCTF
+606 TGFRSF

-623 EYRLDNIYACAKAPF
+623 EYSLSNIYACTDQPISIFVKRSNAGKLQVRIEKNGKA
-638 GIEVVRKDA
+638 I
-647 NKLEVNVVRGDKT
+647 KT
-660 LKTYTIKPGETIK
+660 LKVKPGETTK
-673 VDLSFKWDKELD
+673 VS
-685 NIVFDDRII
+685 VR

>member
-1 MKHII
+1 MKKAFFLLV
-6 LLLSIFVAL
+6 LLLPSLVLF
-15 TIQAKENR
+15 AKENR
-23 WSINGPHSVQWET
+23 WTICGGHSVKWDT

-43 TDHIEMSGHRASV
+43 NDHIEMSGLRASV
-56 VYYWGVNEKKQFQM
+56 VYYWGVDEQKQFSM

-106 RAMTG
+106 RNMG
-111 EEVKKVTIDGILNIF
+111 RPQVQSVLIDGILHVSCLV
-126 GTIKGDGNEFE
+126 KGDNNDFE
-137 VTRQFFPSTKEA
+137 LKQAFYPSPTET
-149 AVCEAYIIKNIGKK
+149 AVLERYIIKNTGQKK
-163 AETIRV
+163 ETVLV
-169 PALYQVRT
+169 PALHQVRT
-177 TNKEDGT
+177 TNHEDGT
-184 RGSYK
+184 RGSYC
-189 LVARTEFKEDFLQTL
+189 LVARTEFKEDLKVTL
-204 EPGESAAFY
+204 EPGESTTFY
-213 CSVQAF
+213 CSIQAY
-219 AEKDEKE
+219 ALADEKE
-226 IALDV
+226 KALNAGEEFA
-231 KAEKEWRQIFV
+231 KRMAFV
-242 DRVAKWNLSFECPDK
+242 QEVTKNKLQFHCPDS
-257 TIQTLF
+257 TITTLF

-272 SIFETQNGL
+272 SIFYTQGGL

-312 QDGNESAMTT
+312 DKGNESAMTT
-322 WRCYL
+322 WLSYL
-327 KLLNPEY
+327 KYINPDY
-334 KFLPWSII
+334 KFVPWSII
-342 CGGDDVYGPF
+342 CGGDDVFGPF

-372 DVEIAREIWPLIEWC
+372 DRQTSEKVWPLIEWC
-387 LEYCHRKLNQHGVV
+387 LEYCHRKLNKNGVV
-401 ASDADELEHR
+401 ASDSDELEGR

-431 GAYLLEELKGS
+431 SAWLSEELGRDK
-442 RVQGFKSS
+442 KE
-450 SNAATYRKQAATLR
+450 AATYRQQAAELR
-464 QNIDKFFH
+464 QSLDNFFH
-472 ATVEGYDTYRYYEGN
+472 ATVEGYDTYRYYDGN

-506 EGTLKAMFS
+506 EGTLQAMFS

-553 ALEYLKKFSNIRLL
+553 ALEYLQKFSTIRLL

-584 HLAAESG
+584 HLSAESG
-591 LYCRIITEG
+591 LFCRIITEG

-606 TGFCTF
+606 TGFRSF

-623 EYRLDNIYACAKAPF
+623 EYNLGGIYACTDSPI
-638 GIEVVRKDA
+638 GIEVQRKGKG
-647 NKLEVNVVRGDKT
+647 KLLVKIEKAGKT
-660 LKTYTIKPGETIK
+660 LKTFNIKAGETIK
-673 VDLSFKWDKELD
+673 VNMK
-685 NIVFDDRII
+685 